1 MAEGKSGGKNAIPPC
16 GRKRI
21 FAEFGATPFLKHCRA
36 WLFYV
41 FEKRL
46 QSVDQKIVML
56 ESLKGFKVYGPVQST
71 F

>member
-21 FAEFGATPFLKHCRA
+21 FAEFGATPFLKHCLVG
-36 WLFYV
+36 LFYV

-46 QSVDQKIVML
+46 QKFRIIISYL
-56 ESLKGFKVYGPVQST
+56 RPSLN
-71 F
+71 